1 MNKIDKILKRI
12 QNYFK
17 EVKVKEFMSSP
28 VISIH
33 MDRKLSCAKEML
45 RLKRFSGMPVIND
58 EERLVGIIS
67 VEDIIRAVENKKLD
81 SKVFEEMSKDVVTL
95 DEEDKITD
103 VVRNFEVYSF
113 GRFPVVDK
121 EKHVIGIVTKHDLMT
136 ALLSKLSILYVHD
149 VRREPF
155 VATENFRSSLTGINV
170 ENEVAEFKF
179 YIDYKDI
186 SIAGS
191 GASKLK
197 KFLLSKGFPPKFVK
211 RVAVATY
218 EAEANVVIH
227 SGAFGVIKAY
237 VEPYYVTV
245 RVEDN
250 GKGIE
255 DVKVAMQE
263 GFSTAP
269 DYVREI
275 GFGAGMGLPNM
286 KKCSDKLMI
295 LSEPKKGVIVEMN
308 FWRRED
314 EDI

>member
-1 MNKIDKILKRI
+1 MDKIDEILKRI

-28 VISIH
+28 VITIH
-33 MDRKLSCAKEML
+33 EDRKISCAKEML
-45 RLKRFSGMPVIND
+45 RRKRFSGMPVIDD
-58 EERLVGIIS
+58 EKRLVGIIS
-67 VEDIIRAVENKKLD
+67 VEDIIRAMENKKLNL
-81 SKVFEEMSKDVVTL
+81 KVSEEMSKNVVTL
-95 DEEDKITD
+95 NKENKITD
-103 VVRNFEVYSF
+103 VVRNFEVYGF
-113 GRFPVVDK
+113 GRFPIVD
-121 EKHVIGIVTKHDLMT
+121 EGKHVIGIVTKHDLMT

-155 VATENFRSSLTGINV
+155 VNTENFRSALTGINI
-170 ENEVAEFKF
+170 ENEMAEFKF
-179 YIDYKDI
+179 RVDYKDV
-186 SIAGS
+186 SMAGT

-227 SGAFGVIKAY
+227 ADAFGIIKAY

-255 DVKVAMQE
+255 DVKMAMQE

-269 DYVREI
+269 DHVREI

-314 EDI
+314 ENI

>member
-1 MNKIDKILKRI
+1 MDKIDEILKRI

-17 EVKVKEFMSSP
+17 EIKVKEFMTSP
-28 VISIH
+28 VFTVHKDKKIIY
-33 MDRKLSCAKEML
+33 AKEMM
-45 RLKRFSGMPVIND
+45 RLKRFSGMPVVD
-58 EERLVGIIS
+58 ENEKLVGIIS
-67 VEDIIRAVENKKLD
+67 VEDIIRAMEKNHLELPV
-81 SKVFEEMSKDVVTL
+81 SKEMSPNVVTL
-95 DEEDKITD
+95 KEDDKVTD
-103 VVRNFEVYSF
+103 AIRNFEIHGF
-113 GRFPVVDK
+113 GRFPVVDE
-121 EKHVIGIVTKHDLMT
+121 EKRVVGIVTKHDLMT
-136 ALLSKLSILYVHD
+136 ILLSKLSILYVHD
-149 VRREPF
+149 ARREPF
-155 VATENFRSSLTGINV
+155 VSTENFRSVLTRNV
-170 ENEVAEFKF
+170 EEEVAEFKF
-179 YIDYKDI
+179 YIDYVDV
-186 SIAGS
+186 SMAGS

-197 KFLLSKGFPPKFVK
+197 KFLLSRGFPPKFVK

-227 SGAFGVIKAY
+227 SGAFGIIKAY

-255 DVKVAMQE
+255 NVKMAMQE

-295 LSEPKKGVIVEMN
+295 LSEPQKGVIVEMN

-314 EDI
+314 ENL